1 MSMYPH
7 RGMGAVPPGN
17 SSRLNELL
25 DQIRAEFDTQLRQ
38 TEGLEHQISAQVSE
52 MQLVR
57 EKVYAMEQTHMTL
70 KQKYEEELSVL
81 RHQLAEATRGKG
93 GAGQP
98 AMAGPPPHAGPSQ
111 QQPPSIAPGN
121 GLFSGIMAGG
131 NQGGLAPPQ
140 QQQPQQQQPQQQQQP
155 PHQQHGPPQ
164 EQQMGPQHQMAQA
177 APGLPVPPPH
187 APTQAQQQQQGPY
200 QQQPYGGPMSN
211 GMASQ
216 PPPGTASP
224 GPGRWGVGRPPNGV
238 GPTTPQINTPVPY
251 PGNAQSPSISQPTP
265 DHPRMGGPR
274 APPPPVGNALGDLE
288 LDSLAPHNKKTG
300 NEWHAIFNPQ
310 VQRVLD
316 VDLVHS
322 LQHDSVVCCVRFSQD
337 GKYVATGC
345 NKSAQIFDVA
355 SGEKICVLEDHN
367 ASDPTGST
375 DLYIR
380 SVCFSPDGRYLA
392 TGAEDKIIRV
402 WDIQNRTIRN
412 HFTGHEQDIYSL
424 DFARDGRTIASGSGD
439 RTVRLWDIEEG
450 VNTMTLT
457 IEDGVT
463 TVAISPD
470 TQYVAAG
477 SLDKSVRVW
486 SIPEKMLVERLE
498 GADGH
503 KDSVYS
509 VAFSPN
515 GKDLV
520 SGSLDR
526 TIKMWELGAPRSGR
540 DGIRAGK
547 CIKTFEGHRDFVLSV
562 ALTPDAN
569 WVLSGSKDRGVQF
582 WDPRTGTTQLM
593 LQGHKNSV
601 ISVAPSPQGGYFATG
616 SGDQKARIWSYRPL

>member
-1 MSMYPH
+1 MSMYSH

-17 SSRLNELL
+17 ARLNELL
-25 DQIRAEFDTQLRQ
+25 EQIRAEFDSQQRQ
-38 TEGLEHQISAQVSE
+38 TESFEHQISAQVSE

-70 KQKYEEELSVL
+70 KQKYEEEINML
-81 RHQLAEATRGKG
+81 RHQLELARKG
-93 GAGQP
+93 APQSGLQ
-98 AMAGPPPHAGPSQ
+98 GPPQHAGPS

-140 QQQPQQQQPQQQQQP
+140 PQATPQD
-155 PHQQHGPPQ
+155 
-164 EQQMGPQHQMAQA
+164 QQMGPHHHQMAQGP
-177 APGLPVPPPH
+177 PGLPVPPPH
-187 APTQAQQQQQGPY
+187 PNAQQQQQQQPPQQPPY
-200 QQQPYGGPMSN
+200 QQQAYPQGPGPVVSN
-211 GMASQ
+211 GMGPQ
-216 PPPGTASP
+216 PPQSTASP
-224 GPGRWGVGRPPNGV
+224 GPGRRAINRPPNAV
-238 GPTTPQINTPVPY
+238 GPATPQINTPVPY
-251 PGNAQSPSISQPTP
+251 PGNAQSPQVSHPTP
-265 DHPRMGGPR
+265 DHARMGPR
-274 APPPPVGNALGDLE
+274 APPPPISNALGDLE
-288 LDSLAPHNKKTG
+288 VDAVAPHNKKTG
-300 NEWHAIFNPQ
+300 NDWYAIFNPQ

-322 LQHDSVVCCVRFSQD
+322 LTHESVVCCVRFSHD

-345 NKSAQIFDVA
+345 NKSAQIFDVQT
-355 SGEKICVLEDHN
+355 GEKVCVLEDHS
-367 ASDPTGST
+367 ATDMAA

-392 TGAEDKIIRV
+392 TGAEDKLIRV
-402 WDIQNRTIRN
+402 WDIATRTIRN
-412 HFTGHEQDIYSL
+412 HFSGHEQDIYSL

-439 RTVRLWDIEEG
+439 RTVRLWDIEQG
-450 VNTMTLT
+450 TNTLTLT

-470 TQYVAAG
+470 TQFVAAG

-486 SIPEKMLVERLE
+486 DIMTGYLVERLE
-498 GADGH
+498 GPDGH

-526 TIKMWELGAPRSGR
+526 TIKMWELSSPRGPQNSGAK
-540 DGIRAGK
+540 GK
-547 CIKTFEGHRDFVLSV
+547 CVKTFEGHRDFVLSV

-616 SGDQKARIWSYRPL
+616 SGDMKARIWSYRPY